1 MGGLGVHLVFS
12 RGASSPPARSRWSGW
27 GGGASCFCLG
37 RAGSLPLLL
46 LLQGRAEW
54 ELPAR
59 CRLSVPRFRLRCL
72 SLILT
77 ARSTTWDFGGDFVG
91 LPTRFI
97 LPCFSF
103 FGS

>member
-1 MGGLGVHLVFS
+1 MHLVFS
-12 RGASSPPARSRWSGW
+12 GGASSPPARSRWSGR
-27 GGGASCFCLG
+27 GGGASSFCLG

-46 LLQGRAEW
+46 LGRTEW
-54 ELPAR
+54 VLPAR

-77 ARSTTWDFGGDFVG
+77 ARSTTWKFGGDFVV

>member
-1 MGGLGVHLVFS
+1 MHLVFS
-12 RGASSPPARSRWSGW
+12 GGLPPLPLDL
-27 GGGASCFCLG
+27 GGAGGVAVPLVSCLG

-46 LLQGRAEW
+46 LFRGRAEW

-59 CRLSVPRFRLRCL
+59 CRLSVPRFRLLCL

-77 ARSTTWDFGGDFVG
+77 ARSTTWEFGGDFVV